1 MYYFNT
7 VDQHTGRPCID
18 FLDNPSM
25 WNTSYT
31 LSSILLTLQ
40 VRTDSYNLSSLILS
54 IIPVIQNIKTK
65 TYNAYLNVSRFE

>member
-7 VDQHTGRPCID
+7 VDWHTGRPCID
-18 FLDNPSM
+18 FLDNPNE

-40 VRTDSYNLSSLILS
+40 VRTD
-54 IIPVIQNIKTK
+54 
-65 TYNAYLNVSRFE
+65 